1 MVSSLLLLAW
11 KPYSG
16 GGGGRGVGQ
25 MAGGGLGAEIET
37 LIGLLPVRAAKRR
50 LEFDRADGEVKCHP
64 RLVGA
69 RPPSCPRGWL
79 QTASWSA

>member
-1 MVSSLLLLAW
+1 M
-11 KPYSG
+11 
-16 GGGGRGVGQ
+16 GQ

-50 LEFDRADGEVKCHP
+50 LELDRAGGEVKCHP

-69 RPPSCPRGWL
+69 
-79 QTASWSA
+79 